1 MPRRHASEEAAALP
15 SRRSMRSHRCR
26 AEGEAKRRA
35 EGELLG
41 QQKVALKML
50 RKGLGVEE
58 VSTIAEIDAED
69 VHRLSRLIQE
79 FGTAAEEHCS
89 R

>member
-1 MPRRHASEEAAALP
+1 
-15 SRRSMRSHRCR
+15 
-26 AEGEAKRRA
+26 
-35 EGELLG
+35 
-41 QQKVALKML
+41 ML

-69 VHRLSRLIQE
+69 VLRLSRLIQE
-79 FGTAAEEHCS
+79 FGTAAEEHCP